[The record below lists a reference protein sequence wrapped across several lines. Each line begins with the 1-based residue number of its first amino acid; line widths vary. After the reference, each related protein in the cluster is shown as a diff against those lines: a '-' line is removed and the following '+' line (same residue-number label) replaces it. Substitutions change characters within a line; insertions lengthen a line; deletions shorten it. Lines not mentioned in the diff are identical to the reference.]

1 MADAVTLIY
10 PEREPTLSEPTN
22 VLSFPSPRPQI
33 IRKSD
38 TELYQ
43 ELRRLLP
50 RLGEVYH
57 RDEALCTVS
66 TTTKRGITKARIR
79 DLTNDSLRAFLH
91 NRVDVI
97 ALSKPDRHG
106 EQTSHPEMIPS
117 SIAGMLCGDTEKL
130 VPELTGTA
138 THPLV
143 MPSGEIV
150 TEAGYHDETGLYI
163 TPHVP
168 DVTVPEQPTQEQI
181 TEAVTLITTVFGDFP
196 WLDSESFAAY
206 IGALIAPALRW
217 MGGGISYRVPAVII
231 SANQPGV
238 GKTALCKVFTA
249 LYGQH
254 SANWPAYSEEEL
266 EKRLTTAMREA
277 VEPVIMFDNLPNG
290 LTVGSTNLSQFL
302 TQDTWMARILGTNTG
317 ISVPITKLVV
327 LNGNNIKPSDDMK
340 RRSLPITLRYEERNP
355 ERRDPDAYA
364 VGDLEA
370 WLDDK
375 RNVRQLMTAILTIIS
390 GWVAEGAPRR
400 TVRMAS
406 FGPWASAT
414 AGLLDWAGIVG
425 FPDSWGDTVSQED
438 GEWVE
443 FFEMWAKVIQG
454 EATAREV
461 IMQMPSAMLP
471 PGATTL
477 RGETSPRKLGSLL
490 AANEGRWIGQHRLV
504 ARTLK
509 GRVFYRME
517 TSSEE

>member
-1 MADAVTLIY
+1 
-10 PEREPTLSEPTN
+10 
-22 VLSFPSPRPQI
+22 
-33 IRKSD
+33 
-38 TELYQ
+38 
-43 ELRRLLP
+43 
-50 RLGEVYH
+50 
-57 RDEALCTVS
+57 
-66 TTTKRGITKARIR
+66 
-79 DLTNDSLRAFLH
+79 
-91 NRVDVI
+91 
-97 ALSKPDRHG
+97 
-106 EQTSHPEMIPS
+106 
-117 SIAGMLCGDTEKL
+117 
-130 VPELTGTA
+130 
-138 THPLV
+138 
-143 MPSGEIV
+143 
-150 TEAGYHDETGLYI
+150 
-163 TPHVP
+163 
-168 DVTVPEQPTQEQI
+168 
-181 TEAVTLITTVFGDFP
+181 
-196 WLDSESFAAY
+196 
-206 IGALIAPALRW
+206 
-217 MGGGISYRVPAVII
+217 
-231 SANQPGV
+231 
-238 GKTALCKVFTA
+238 
-249 LYGQH
+249 
-254 SANWPAYSEEEL
+254 
-266 EKRLTTAMREA
+266 
-277 VEPVIMFDNLPNG
+277 
-290 LTVGSTNLSQFL
+290 
-302 TQDTWMARILGTNTG
+302 
-317 ISVPITKLVV
+317 
-327 LNGNNIKPSDDMK
+327 MK

-370 WLDDK
+370 WLDDN